1 MFCQWARH
9 IGLKVWLCPW
19 IELQHMGSFVFGGS
33 LKDLAQIGA
42 PATADPDKVGKNKNM

>member
-19 IELQHMGSFVFGGS
+19 IDLQHMGSFVFGGS
-33 LKDLAQIGA
+33 LKELEQNGSHAK
-42 PATADPDKVGKNKNM
+42 ADPAKVGKNKNM